1 MKRLIV
7 CLLFGLAAPSVVNAQ
22 DPTPPPDPDAGED
35 ITSLTKQ
42 TFYSTGSPQTV
53 SAVQIDVNCGGGA
66 LDTSGGI
73 RITIPSTLNMTWDT
87 GAPAP
92 TTAMVGTGAG
102 AVGAITF
109 SNGNKTMDIAVTTNF
124 ASTQIVRITG
134 ARFVIAASAA
144 AATDWLQ
151 LSHDGDL
158 VVEAYDTN
166 FIRIAG
172 TPSGSCAGQTF
183 NIGDPTTAIT
193 TITITDATH
202 ASLTDSRNLRIRIPS
217 GLGMTWDS
225 ADSSATFGGSASA
238 KAGAITYSGDAK
250 TMFVDITTN
259 FESGETLTIA
269 SLGFTAFGTV
279 STGNLEM
286 SADNGATWV
295 TISGLKEVG
304 GTPTLTN
311 ATQVFAVADPS
322 TSAGAITVQDAPGV
336 AKITDTNNIRIRIP
350 AGLNMEWDTTASVSF
365 DESGLVGGNVQNAP
379 GGLSYSADNKTMI
392 INVTTSFDP
401 GDTLVINGAAFR
413 RFTAGSSATALE
425 LDVDN
430 DGGTDATSATKSI
443 GAPTISSAADQ
454 VFTTG
459 TGSTPMS
466 TITYTESAVGVMN
479 SARGIRIRIPSGFD
493 MRWNTGVTS
502 ATIGGPDAGLVTGA
516 GPGSV
521 TVTFA
526 DSNRTIVI
534 PVSSVSNFPG
544 GATIT
549 ISALEF
555 VGNPGPTFTV
565 PELPDNLELKAHPST
580 VDLPPLTSFN
590 GTDEDDKTVAVGG
603 QPTIAA
609 TGNMSYAARDPASP
623 LQADIVITDAAGV
636 HTIDNST
643 DLRIRIAASFDMLWN
658 DADTS
663 IQITASAT
671 TAGKINGAV
680 LVSGSTYDVPVTYE
694 NTGAGALQQDKVL
707 VIGIQNDFSPDET
720 FTILGASLSF
730 VFPATGGGEAAQANV
745 LELIVNGSPTSSPP
759 ADTDGANT
767 IAIGAPTITFAN
779 QIFGT
784 GDPGTANNTITIAE
798 DGATPTI
805 RITNGIRVRIPAAAA
820 LTWDTTDLVATFGGS
835 AAGKVLGISYPDSKT
850 LLISLTPVTG
860 DFAATDTLTI
870 DNLTFLPGLAES
882 GPHQLDLI
890 VSGAALTV
898 TDTSNPGT
906 GDLIISNR
914 PTITSVLTLDTSANG
929 VLDQI
934 IVTFSEDINGATAS
948 VATGAGFT
956 FGTYTIVAGTETA
969 AGVVTYLLVESGTP
983 DTGATP
989 ALAYNPAT
997 GSLTD
1002 VFGLE
1007 MNAVAAFPSTDGAP
1021 PRIMGLAVSDAN
1033 GDGTLDRLTFT
1044 FSEPIAAGLDVGD
1057 WQIVGADGA
1066 NLLPGAT
1073 LTVVGSTLVFD
1084 VVVPISAAALPRYR
1098 YDPTLNA
1105 NGVQLADASGNA
1117 VVAQSNNTAPVSN
1130 AGPDQSLPPTRVTL
1144 DGTASVD
1151 PDGQSLTYAWAQTG
1165 GPAGVT
1171 LSSATSPTPTF
1182 LATVDGAYT
1191 FTLTVSDGLVTTP
1204 DSVTIAIINVAPNA
1218 DAGFDQTVD
1227 AGTAVTLDASDTVDV
1242 NGDVVTFAWAQVSGP
1257 AAAPLSGSG
1266 ATRTFTTT
1274 GLNGVWVFEVTASD
1288 GLASGTDRVTVRV
1301 NAAGNA
1307 VPTANAGPDL
1317 VATVGATVTFN
1328 GALSWDPEG
1337 AALSYAW
1344 TSPFALTGATTAAPT
1359 FTPTFTGL
1367 FTFTLVVTASGVD
1380 SAPDTVNVLVIAP
1393 SNLPPTAAAAR
1404 IAPAGDPIV
1413 GDTVT
1418 LDASGSADPEGAA
1431 LIYSWLQV
1439 AGPSALLVGP
1449 SSLQPSFVPVAA
1461 GTYVFR
1467 LVAGDGVQNSP
1478 PVDIAVPVLPAAG
1491 TVPTAVASIAAADD
1505 PDGDGRVLSSAPLP
1519 VDLTGA
1525 ASTPGGLSFFWVQT
1539 DGPAVPLAGA
1549 ATSAPSFFP
1558 SLPGVYRFTL
1568 TVIDAAGVRDDASLT
1583 VVVDAANEAPT
1594 ADAGPDRSGAAG
1606 QAIGLDGSASF
1617 DPVDADA
1624 VTGFSNGLTA
1634 FWTQVAG
1641 PAAALSDP
1649 YAASPSF
1656 VPSAAGTYVFALVV
1670 SDGVA
1675 QSAPDTVAV
1684 TVSGSPGGDGGGGG
1698 GGGGCGLTGL
1708 EPLLFLAVLR
1718 RRRIALTP
1726 GRRAA

>member
-1 MKRLIV
+1 
-7 CLLFGLAAPSVVNAQ
+7 
-22 DPTPPPDPDAGED
+22 
-35 ITSLTKQ
+35 
-42 TFYSTGSPQTV
+42 
-53 SAVQIDVNCGGGA
+53 
-66 LDTSGGI
+66 
-73 RITIPSTLNMTWDT
+73 
-87 GAPAP
+87 
-92 TTAMVGTGAG
+92 MVGTGAG

-109 SNGNKTMDIAVTTNF
+109 SNGNKTMDIAITTSF
-124 ASTQIVRITG
+124 ATSQIVRITG

-172 TPSGSCAGQTF
+172 APSGSCAGQTF
-183 NIGDPTTAIT
+183 NIGDPTTGIS

-202 ASLTDSRNLRIRIPS
+202 ASITDARNLRIRIPS

-225 ADSSATFGGSASA
+225 GDTTATFGGTASG
-238 KAGAITYSGDAK
+238 KAGTITYSGDSK
-250 TMFVDITTN
+250 TMFLDITSN
-259 FESGETLTIA
+259 FESGETLTIG
-269 SLGFTAFGTV
+269 SLGFTSFSTV
-279 STGNLEM
+279 STGNLEV
-286 SADNGATWV
+286 SSDNGATWV

-304 GTPTLTN
+304 GTPTLAN
-311 ATQVFAVADPS
+311 AAQVFAVADPS
-322 TSAGAITVQDAPGV
+322 TPAGAITVQDAPGV
-336 AKITDTNNIRIRIP
+336 ATITDTNNIRIRIP

-379 GGLSYSADNKTMI
+379 GGLNYSADNKTMI

-479 SARGIRIRIPSGFD
+479 SSRGIRIRIPSGFD
-493 MRWNTGVTS
+493 MRWDTSDTS
-502 ATIGGPDAGLVTGA
+502 AAIGGPDAGLVTGA

-521 TVTFA
+521 TVTFDPA
-526 DSNRTIVI
+526 DSNRTVVI
-534 PVSSVSNFPG
+534 PVSSVSDFPG

-549 ISALEF
+549 ISGLSF

-565 PELPDNLELKAHPST
+565 PELPDNLELKAHPSS

-590 GTDEDDKTVAVGG
+590 GTDEDDKTIAVGG

-609 TGNMSYAARDPASP
+609 TGNMSYAARDPASA

-636 HTIDNST
+636 HTIDST
-643 DLRIRIAASFDMLWN
+643 TNLRIRIAASFDMLWN

-671 TAGKINGAV
+671 TAAKINGAV
-680 LVSGSTYDVPVTYE
+680 LVSGSTYNVPVSYE
-694 NTGAGALQQDKVL
+694 NTGGGALQQDKVL
-707 VIGIQNDFSPDET
+707 LINIDNDFSPDET

-730 VFPATGGGEAAQANV
+730 AFPATGGGEAAQANV
-745 LELIVNGSPTSSPP
+745 LEMIVNGNPTSSPP
-759 ADTDGANT
+759 ADADGANT

-784 GDPGTANNTITIAE
+784 GDPATPNNTITIAE
-798 DGATPTI
+798 DGVTATI
-805 RITNGIRVRIPAAAA
+805 RATNGIRVRIPAAAS
-820 LTWDTTDLVATFGGS
+820 LTWDTTDVTATFGGS
-835 AAGKVLGISYPDSKT
+835 AASKVLGISYVPDSRT
-850 LLISLTPVTG
+850 LLVSLVPITG
-860 DFAATDTLTI
+860 DFTATDTLTI
-870 DNLTFLPGLAES
+870 TDLAFVPGVTES

-906 GDLIISNR
+906 GDLIVSNR
-914 PTITSVLTLDTSANG
+914 PTITNILTLDTSANG

-934 IVTFSEDINGATAS
+934 IVTFSEDINGATPS

-989 ALAYNPAT
+989 TLAYDPVA

-1021 PRIMGLAVSDAN
+1021 PRIMGLAVSDTN
-1033 GDGTLDRLTFT
+1033 SDGVLDRLTFT
-1044 FSEPIAAGLDVGD
+1044 FSEPIASGLDIGD

-1073 LTVVGSTLVFD
+1073 LTIVGSTLVFD
-1084 VVVPISAAALPRYR
+1084 VVVPISPTALPRYR

-1105 NGVQLADASGNA
+1105 NGIQLADTAGNT

-1144 DGTASVD
+1144 DGTASAD
-1151 PDGQSLTYAWAQTG
+1151 PDGQSLTYSWAQTG
-1165 GPAGVT
+1165 GPAAVT

-1191 FTLTVSDGLVTTP
+1191 FTLTVNDGLVPTP
-1204 DSVTIAIINVAPNA
+1204 DSVTITIINVPPNA
-1218 DAGFDQTVD
+1218 DAGFDQTVA
-1227 AGTAVTLDASDTVDV
+1227 AGTAVTLDASRSVDV
-1242 NGDVVTFAWAQVSGP
+1242 NGDTITFAWAQVSGP
-1257 AAAPLSGSG
+1257 SAAPLSGSG

-1274 GLNGVWVFEVTASD
+1274 GLNGVWVFEVTAND
-1288 GLASGTDRVTVRV
+1288 GVAAGTDRVTVRV

-1317 VATVGATVTFN
+1317 VVTTGSTVMLN
-1328 GALSWDPEG
+1328 GSLSADPEG
-1337 AALSYAW
+1337 APLSYTW
-1344 TSPFALTGATTAAPT
+1344 TSPFALTAPATATPT
-1359 FTPTFTGL
+1359 FTPIFPGL
-1367 FTFTLVVTASGVD
+1367 FTFTLVVAASGVD
-1380 SAPDTVNVLVIAP
+1380 SAPDTVNVLVITP
-1393 SNLPPTAAAAR
+1393 SNLPPIASAAR

-1413 GDTVT
+1413 GDAVT
-1418 LDASGSADPEGAA
+1418 LDASGSADPEGAT
-1431 LIYSWLQV
+1431 LIYSWLQI

-1449 SSLQPSFVPVAA
+1449 SSMQPTFVPVTT

-1467 LVAGDGVQNSP
+1467 LVVGDGTNSSL
-1478 PVDIAVPVLPAAG
+1478 PVELAVPVLAAPG
-1491 TVPTAVASIAAADD
+1491 TPPTAAAAIALADD
-1505 PDGDGRVLSSAPLP
+1505 PDGDGRVLSSATLP
-1519 VDLTGA
+1519 VDLTGV

-1539 DGPAVPLAGA
+1539 HGPAIPLAGA
-1549 ATSAPSFFP
+1549 ATSTPSFFP
-1558 SLPGVYRFTL
+1558 SLPGAYRFTL
-1568 TVIDAAGVRDDASLT
+1568 TVIDGAGVRDDASVT
-1583 VVVDAANEAPT
+1583 VVVDTANEAPT

-1606 QAIGLDGSASF
+1606 QSIGLDGSASF
-1617 DPVDADA
+1617 DPVDSDA

-1634 FWTQVAG
+1634 YWMQVSG

-1649 YAASPSF
+1649 YAPTPSF
-1656 VPSAAGTYVFALVV
+1656 VPSAGGTYVFALVV

-1675 QSAPDTVAV
+1675 PSAPDQVMV
-1684 TVSGSPGGDGGGGG
+1684 TVTGATGGGGSG
-1698 GGGGCGLTGL
+1698 HHGGGCGLTGL
-1708 EPLLFLAVLR
+1708 EPLLFLAALR
-1718 RRRIALTP
+1718 LRSRIGLTP